1 MEIPT
6 VYRMNLLDA
15 NSLFWLQR
23 FPMKD
28 KDIVYVSNAPV
39 AEIQKFLQFVFSPVI
54 SGVNSINS
62 LGN

>member
-1 MEIPT
+1 
-6 VYRMNLLDA
+6 
-15 NSLFWLQR
+15 
-23 FPMKD
+23 MKD

-39 AEIQKFLQFVFSPVI
+39 AEIQKFLQFVFSLVI